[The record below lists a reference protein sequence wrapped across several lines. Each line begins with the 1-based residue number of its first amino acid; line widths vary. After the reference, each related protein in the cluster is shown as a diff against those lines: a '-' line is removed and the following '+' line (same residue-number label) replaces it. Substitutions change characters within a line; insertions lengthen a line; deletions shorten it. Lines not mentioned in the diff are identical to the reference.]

1 MLTRLKID
9 GFKNLVG
16 VDISFGPF
24 TCIAGANAVGKSN
37 LFDAIVFLS
46 DLTEKSFY
54 EAAISIRGDGKSGDA
69 NYIKSLFFSENGIN
83 YRNMSFDAEFI
94 IPPTGI
100 DNLRQPLK
108 ATITFLKYSL
118 KLRLREDDWDPAGP
132 IALEHESLTYI
143 TQSDA
148 KKHLPFVAGN
158 SSWINSVVKGK
169 RNGGPFISTGANDI
183 SDGSEG
189 GVIRLHQDGG
199 RRGKPID
206 FQASDTPRT
215 LLSATNFESPT
226 ALLAKQEI
234 RSWRRL
240 QLESSAM
247 RQPDDRSAPSQI
259 SAIGAHLAKTLY
271 ALEEPS
277 NEIAE
282 QDDGPSNYSL
292 LSQRLSELL
301 DDVHEVKVDI
311 DEHRNVMTLMVAGK
325 DKAFYPARSL
335 SDGTLRF
342 LALGILELSNSS
354 EVLCLE
360 EPENGIHPT
369 RIGAM
374 LQLLRD
380 IAVDVEEP
388 TSQDNP
394 LRQVIVNTHS
404 PGVVEKLEATEL
416 VVADIANATHDAKH
430 NSIKIARFAPVGIDS
445 WRSRAHPNIRP
456 VTLTSL
462 VDYLTYSDRAR
473 IQETET
479 TSIKQL
485 IESQLKLN
493 LD

>member
-37 LFDAIVFLS
+37 LFDAIVFIS

-54 EAAISIRGDGKSGDA
+54 EAAINIRGDGKSGDA
-69 NYIKSLFFSENGIN
+69 GYIRSLFFSADGNN
-83 YRNMSFDAEFI
+83 DRHMKFDAEFI

-118 KLRLREDDWDPAGP
+118 ELRLREDDWDSAGP
-132 IALEHESLTYI
+132 IALVHESLTYI
-143 TQSDA
+143 TRSDA

-158 SSWINSVVKGK
+158 SSWIESVVVGK
-169 RNGGPFISTGANDI
+169 RSGGPFISTNSTENSDANENTI
-183 SDGSEG
+183 
-189 GVIRLHQDGG
+189 IQLHKDGG
-199 RRGKPID
+199 SRGKPIGI
-206 FQASDTPRT
+206 QASDTPRT
-215 LLSATNFESPT
+215 LLSATNFENPT
-226 ALLAKQEI
+226 ALLAKQEM

-259 SAIGAHLAKTLY
+259 SAIGGHLAKTLY

-282 QDDGPSNYSL
+282 QDDRPSNYSL

-301 DDVHEVKVDI
+301 DDVHAVKVDI

-380 IAVDVEEP
+380 IATDVEEP
-388 TSQDNP
+388 TGLDNP

-416 VVADIANATHDAKH
+416 VVADVANITTDTKH
-430 NSIKIARFAPVGIDS
+430 GNVKVARFAPVGIDS
-445 WRSRAHPNIRP
+445 WRSRTHPDIRP

-462 VDYLTYSDRAR
+462 VEYLTYSDRAR
-473 IQETET
+473 IQETEN